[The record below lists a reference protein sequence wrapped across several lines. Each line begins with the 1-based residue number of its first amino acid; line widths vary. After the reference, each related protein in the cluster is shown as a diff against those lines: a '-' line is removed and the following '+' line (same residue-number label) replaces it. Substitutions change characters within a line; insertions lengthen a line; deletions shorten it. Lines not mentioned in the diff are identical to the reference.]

1 MGTSYGPYVMYIL
14 SQLMQKRQAA
24 ESMPQA
30 DGAGGP
36 APEAGA
42 AGRPESVQN
51 AGPGQAVPAAAS
63 SAEQLFD
70 YDETGAAWHRETN
83 LELLKQF
90 CRACMVEY
98 DIPVGICHPLYPI
111 CCPWEQEVVDGIT
124 DAQLTECFSLA
135 AERNRSIE
143 IHACLYR
150 NGTELDAEGISPS
163 YIRLLTAA
171 KKCGCRFHFGSDAH
185 APGSFT
191 GTHAKLERAA
201 QRSGIT
207 ESDLWEVGR

>member
-36 APEAGA
+36 APAPGSEAGA
-42 AGRPESVQN
+42 AGRPESTQN

-90 CRACMVEY
+90 CREGY
-98 DIPVGICHPLYPI
+98 
-111 CCPWEQEVVDGIT
+111 
-124 DAQLTECFSLA
+124 AQA
-135 AERNRSIE
+135 RR
-143 IHACLYR
+143 H
-150 NGTELDAEGISPS
+150 G
-163 YIRLLTAA
+163 
-171 KKCGCRFHFGSDAH
+171 HFLIGNNQS
-185 APGSFT
+185 GSFIAVPGRFLLEDQPAGGRT
-191 GTHAKLERAA
+191 GFTLWQPLRGGETLYSGLEEMDEDTARQIYGYWIAA
-201 QRSGIT
+201 LDSRTLEIS
-207 ESDLWEVGR
+207 EV